1 MAWVMRQERTVKTN
15 QLEQLNA
22 SHKTRF
28 SMIAPPSL
36 AGGISRHMAEHPY
49 QMATDRFVPPNTL
62 LGPPS
67 EFATL
72 HSSFVMKERQRLAR
86 EIHDTLTQDF
96 AGILLH
102 LEAAEALV
110 GGKWRRG
117 AECVSRAR
125 ELARSGL
132 EDSRR
137 MLLGLRPKPL
147 EGSSLSNA
155 LRRLAESCARDAR
168 LACTFRLSGRERAL
182 PAEVQDEMYRMAQEA
197 LCNVRKH
204 ARATSAWLAL
214 RFEPGA
220 VVLRIKDNGQGFA
233 EVQPQTGG
241 HGYGMTTM
249 RERSHRLGGKIDIL
263 SGPGKGTAIV
273 VRVPLA
279 NKTPMESN

>member
-1 MAWVMRQERTVKTN
+1 MIT
-15 QLEQLNA
+15 LEQI
-22 SHKTRF
+22 RD
-28 SMIAPPSL
+28 M
-36 AGGISRHMAEHPY
+36 GQAEY
-49 QMATDRFVPPNTL
+49 GWLDRSDVL
-62 LGPPS
+62 
-67 EFATL
+67 E
-72 HSSFVMKERQRLAR
+72 ERQRLAR

-137 MLLGLRPKPL
+137 MLLALRPKPL
-147 EGSSLSNA
+147 EASSLSNA

-168 LACTFRLSGRERAL
+168 LACTFRLSGRERDL
-182 PAEVQDEMYRMAQEA
+182 PAEVQDELYRVAQEA

-220 VVLRIKDNGQGFA
+220 VVLRIKDNGRGFA
-233 EVQPQTGG
+233 AVQPQAGG
-241 HGYGMTTM
+241 YGYGMTTM
-249 RERSHRLGGKIDIL
+249 RERAHRLGGKLHLHTAPGRGSEIIL
-263 SGPGKGTAIV
+263 RVRWTA
-273 VRVPLA
+273 
-279 NKTPMESN
+279 KTSV

>member
-1 MAWVMRQERTVKTN
+1 MRYERIVKTN
-15 QLEQLNA
+15 QLEQ
-22 SHKTRF
+22 SKVSYETRF
-28 SMIAPPSL
+28 SMIAPPSVVS
-36 AGGISRHMAEHPY
+36 GISRHASARSYRME
-49 QMATDRFVPPNTL
+49 TDRFAQGNAL
-62 LGPPS
+62 RGPRS

-72 HSSFVMKERQRLAR
+72 HSSFVVEERQRLAR

-102 LEAAEALV
+102 LEAAEALA

-132 EDSRR
+132 EDTRR

-147 EGSSLSNA
+147 EEASLSNA
-155 LRRLAESCARDAR
+155 LRRLAESCAQDAG
-168 LACTFRLSGRERAL
+168 LACTFRLSGREREL
-182 PAEVQDEMYRMAQEA
+182 PAAVQDELYRVAQEA

-204 ARATSAWLAL
+204 ARANSAWLAL

-220 VVLRIKDNGQGFA
+220 VVLRIKDNGRGFA
-233 EVQPQTGG
+233 AVQPQAGG

-249 RERSHRLGGKIDIL
+249 RERAHRLGGSLHLHTAPGRGAEIIL
-263 SGPGKGTAIV
+263 
-273 VRVPLA
+273 RVPRTA
-279 NKTPMESN
+279 KNCMERNEL